1 MQHSDMRPGVTNE
14 ELMKFL
20 DQELGPDERARIERE
35 LAASTEL
42 QRELARYRRM
52 RAELRSLGTDIQA
65 PGVWAAIHRK
75 LTRPVGWLLLVA
87 GTVLST
93 GWGFWLY
100 FTSDEDLVLK
110 FATGAVVI
118 GVALLLGATIQ
129 ERWVAWQTD
138 PYRDIEK

>member
-1 MQHSDMRPGVTNE
+1 MQPRVTNE
-14 ELMKFL
+14 ELMQFL
-20 DQELGPDERARIERE
+20 DQELDAGERARIERE
-35 LAASTEL
+35 LATSTEL

-52 RAELRSLGTDIQA
+52 RAELKSLGTDIRA

-87 GTVLST
+87 GTLLST

-100 FTSDEDLVLK
+100 FTSNEDLVIK
-110 FATGAVVI
+110 FAMGAVVI

-129 ERWVAWQTD
+129 ERWVEWQTD
-138 PYRDIEK
+138 PYRDIQK